1 MASHGVP
8 RGSGLKPTSEQARK
22 KELRK
27 IEEYKSLV
35 EQVNNEVC
43 EEHFTFEVLE
53 LTSKLLTLNPEFYT
67 IWNYRRLILQ
77 HQLNQQLSPDNEAQS
92 HCELILNDLNFL
104 IPLLRKYPKCYWI
117 WKYRLWLLEEA
128 SNRLPRADSH
138 RFWQQEL
145 GLVGKMLSLDSRNFH
160 GWGYRR
166 VVISA
171 LESSQSNLNEA
182 VLIFTE
188 DEFKYATRM
197 IESNL
202 SNFSA
207 WHIRSKLIPRLLNE
221 RQASNVER
229 EAFLE
234 KELELI
240 QRALYTDPYDQSLW
254 FYHQY
259 LMCSFDPKYSSQ
271 VIVPNLTSDQRLEF
285 LGKEIEKLLEM
296 LDGAE
301 DCKWI
306 YQSLI
311 QLSRIHNAQSHRW
324 PAQENQIRAWF
335 MELKK
340 LDPLRSGRWNDIE
353 QQLSFDA

>member
-1 MASHGVP
+1 M
-8 RGSGLKPTSEQARK
+8 
-22 KELRK
+22 
-27 IEEYKSLV
+27 
-35 EQVNNEVC
+35 
-43 EEHFTFEVLE
+43 
-53 LTSKLLTLNPEFYT
+53 TSKLLTLNPEFYT

-234 KELELI
+234 KGR
-240 QRALYTDPYDQSLW
+240 Q
-254 FYHQY
+254 
-259 LMCSFDPKYSSQ
+259 
-271 VIVPNLTSDQRLEF
+271 TSN
-285 LGKEIEKLLEM
+285 M
-296 LDGAE
+296 
-301 DCKWI
+301 
-306 YQSLI
+306 
-311 QLSRIHNAQSHRW
+311 
-324 PAQENQIRAWF
+324 
-335 MELKK
+335 
-340 LDPLRSGRWNDIE
+340 
-353 QQLSFDA
+353 